1 MEMETLVD
9 AMNRLR
15 ADGYTA
21 EFRATD
27 DGQLRCDLCDSTH
40 SSDEVSVDETVRFEG
55 ESNPSDEAILVA
67 LSCECGIKGMFTA
80 AFGPNVTQAESRI
93 LRDLAGF

>member
-27 DGQLRCDLCDSTH
+27 DGQLLCDACDSTH
-40 SSDEVSVDETVRFEG
+40 SPDEVTVDETVRFEG
-55 ESNPSDEAILVA
+55 ESNPGDEAILIA

-80 AFGPNVTQAESRI
+80 AFGPSSTEAESRV
-93 LRDLAGF
+93 LRSLADF

>member
-15 ADGYTA
+15 AEGYTA
-21 EFRATD
+21 EFRPTD
-27 DGQLRCDLCDSTH
+27 DGQLRCDSCDSDHDPDDVT
-40 SSDEVSVDETVRFEG
+40 VDETVRFEG
-55 ESNPSDEAILVA
+55 ASDPADEQILVA
-67 LSCECGIKGMFTA
+67 LSCECGIKGLFTA
-80 AFGPNVTQAESRI
+80 AFGPSNTPAESRV

>member
-1 MEMETLVD
+1 MEMETLVG

-15 ADGYTA
+15 DAGYTA

-27 DGQLRCDLCDSTH
+27 EGQLRCDTC
-40 SSDEVSVDETVRFEG
+40 SSDHDPDEVTVDETVRFEG
-55 ESNPSDEAILVA
+55 ESNPADEAILVA
-67 LSCECGIKGMFTA
+67 LSCECGIKGLFTA
-80 AFGPNVTQAESRI
+80 AFGPASTPAESRV